1 MPQALTI
8 TVPFGDNYRLTIEH
22 LEASG
27 IEYLINPLGRKL
39 KEEVLAEMVTE
50 FDVVIAGTEPIT
62 EMVMSFASCLK
73 LIARIGIGLDSA
85 DVLAAERPSAG
96 SC

>member
-1 MPQALTI
+1 MPQALSI
-8 TVPFGDNYRLTIEH
+8 TVPFGDNNRLPIEY

-62 EMVMSFASCLK
+62 EMVMSCASCPK
-73 LIARIGIGLDSA
+73 LISRIGIGLYSA
-85 DVLAAERPSAG
+85 DVLEAERPSAG